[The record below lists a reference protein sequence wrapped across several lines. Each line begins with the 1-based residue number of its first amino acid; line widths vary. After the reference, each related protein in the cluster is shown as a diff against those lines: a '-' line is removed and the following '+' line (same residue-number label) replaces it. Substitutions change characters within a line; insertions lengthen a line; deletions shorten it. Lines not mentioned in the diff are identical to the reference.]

1 VAKDETATSYTFG
14 DVKARSSG
22 LANALTGL
30 GVRRGDVVAIVNPAS
45 LETAVAFMA
54 IFRMGAVALPMS
66 SLFGPDAI
74 GYRLANSEA
83 RAVIT
88 SSANAPKVREALSGR
103 TGVDVVV
110 IGEPEAGEHGFAE
123 SLAAASPDF
132 EPADTAAEDPCLL
145 IYTSGTTGDPKG
157 ALHAHRLVFGH
168 ITAFEAIYDFYPQ
181 PGEVIWSPAD
191 WAWIA
196 GIMDILVPAWWFG
209 VPVVADLDTVFSA
222 DRAVWLMRE
231 HKITLTLLPAT
242 ALRVIRAS
250 GLSGDG
256 LSMRCV
262 VSGGEAVGADL
273 LEWSQDFFGCVINEG
288 FGQTELNACVG
299 NCASV
304 FPVKAGALGK
314 GLPGTHVVILDENGE
329 PVVGQPGEI
338 AIGRHH
344 PNTMLEY
351 WRNAEAT
358 KEKFHDDWLLTG
370 DLGQEDEDGYIWFLS
385 RKDDVINSAGYRI
398 GPGEIEA
405 CLGSHPSVA
414 MSAVIGVPD
423 ERRGEVP
430 KAFVVVRPGVEATD
444 ELADQLR
451 QHVRTRLAGHEVPR
465 QIDFLDD
472 LPKTTTG
479 KIMRRALR
487 ST

>member
-1 VAKDETATSYTFG
+1 
-14 DVKARSSG
+14 
-22 LANALTGL
+22 
-30 GVRRGDVVAIVNPAS
+30 
-45 LETAVAFMA
+45 
-54 IFRMGAVALPMS
+54 
-66 SLFGPDAI
+66 
-74 GYRLANSEA
+74 
-83 RAVIT
+83 VI
-88 SSANAPKVREALSGR
+88 
-103 TGVDVVV
+103 V
-110 IGEPEAGEHGFAE
+110 IGAPEAGERDFDE
-123 SLAAASPDF
+123 LLAASSPGF
-132 EPADTAAEDPCLL
+132 EPADTGAEDPCLL

-168 ITAFEAIYDFYPQ
+168 ITAFEAVYDFYPQ
-181 PGEVIWSPAD
+181 PNDVIWSPAD

-209 VPVVADLDTVFSA
+209 VPVVADLDTVFSP

-250 GLSGDG
+250 GLSGEG

-273 LEWSQDFFGCVINEG
+273 LNWSQDFFGCVVNEG

-304 FPVKAGALGK
+304 FPVKPGALGK
-314 GLPGTHVVILDENGE
+314 GLPGTLVAILDDDGQ

-358 KEKFHDDWLLTG
+358 KQKFHDDWLLTG
-370 DLGQEDEDGYIWFLS
+370 DLGQMDEDGYVWFLS

-398 GPGEIEA
+398 GPGEIEE
-405 CLGSHPSVA
+405 CLMGHPAVA
-414 MSAVIGVPD
+414 MVGVVGVPD
-423 ERRGEVP
+423 LLRTEIV
-430 KAFVVVRPGVEATD
+430 KAFV
-444 ELADQLR
+444 QLR
-451 QHVRTRLAGHEVPR
+451 PEIAATEALKADLAGFVKTRLAAHEYPR
-465 QIDFLDD
+465 EVEFVAE
-472 LPKTTTG
+472 LPLTTTG
-479 KIMRRALR
+479 KIMRRELR
-487 ST
+487 RLDAEHKAGPARRRPS